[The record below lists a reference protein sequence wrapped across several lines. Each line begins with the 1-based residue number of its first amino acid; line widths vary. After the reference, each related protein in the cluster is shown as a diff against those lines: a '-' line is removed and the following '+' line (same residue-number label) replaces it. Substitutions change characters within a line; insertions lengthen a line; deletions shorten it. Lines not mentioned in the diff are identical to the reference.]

1 MPDLDV
7 LLLVYLW
14 IFILQEEGIYELK
27 QESKKAKHAFDQVR
41 FKKNEGSKWKTQIG
55 IKHFVDIFNLVES
68 TNDRNFYEVV
78 ESKID

>member
-55 IKHFVDIFNLVES
+55 IKHLASFCRYIQFG
-68 TNDRNFYEVV
+68 R
-78 ESKID
+78 IDKWQKLL